1 MSSKKEFSGG
11 KKCPI
16 CSMVL
21 HRLYCCCAIKTGGG
35 GGGKPYYPPPSGL
48 FSVALKRF
56 ELLTYKFV
64 TFPKY
69 YISKE
74 RTEFISTIEG
84 ESGLYNRIETTWY
97 RWINSILLIFVNPGL
112 E

>member
-1 MSSKKEFSGG
+1 MANLSFFYHANSVH
-11 KKCPI
+11 KCNVNPI
-16 CSMVL
+16 
-21 HRLYCCCAIKTGGG
+21 TGD
-35 GGGKPYYPPPSGL
+35 L
-48 FSVALKRF
+48 FSVALKPL

-74 RTEFISTIEG
+74 RTEFILTIEG